1 MLGDILSLIR
11 ELKQL
16 SPEIKVVRNVSK
28 NPSLTLPF
36 NKELSYVSWTLAKL
50 AKHARCDQ
58 PSFEQKEKKKVEVDH
73 AKWHLARYK
82 V

>member
-1 MLGDILSLIR
+1 MIH
-11 ELKQL
+11 
-16 SPEIKVVRNVSK
+16 
-28 NPSLTLPF
+28 NPVANFAQQS
-36 NKELSYVSWTLAKL
+36 L